1 MERRTT
7 NEAHS
12 SNLRDSNLRF
22 REQTREDAV
31 QESGDTTTLHFD
43 GRIRLSYDDELKCDP
58 YNRTGRLTRG
68 KRSDRP

>member
-1 MERRTT
+1 MERYTA

-12 SNLRDSNLRF
+12 GGSRNASNLRF
-22 REQTREDAV
+22 REQARDDSG
-31 QESGDTTTLHFD
+31 QERDDTTVEFE

-68 KRSDRP
+68 KR

>member
-1 MERRTT
+1 MERYTA

-12 SNLRDSNLRF
+12 GSSRNASNLRF
-22 REQTREDAV
+22 RDQARDDSG
-31 QESGDTTTLHFD
+31 QERDDTTVEFE

-68 KRSDRP
+68 KR

>member
-1 MERRTT
+1 MERHTA

-12 SNLRDSNLRF
+12 GGSRNASNLRF
-22 REQTREDAV
+22 REQAREDAGP
-31 QESGDTTTLHFD
+31 ESSDTTTVEFE

-68 KRSDRP
+68 KR

>member
-1 MERRTT
+1 MERHTA

-12 SNLRDSNLRF
+12 GGSRNASNLRF
-22 REQTREDAV
+22 REQARDESD
-31 QESGDTTTLHFD
+31 QERDDTTVEFE

-68 KRSDRP
+68 KR

>member
-1 MERRTT
+1 MERYTA

-12 SNLRDSNLRF
+12 GGSRNASNLRF
-22 REQTREDAV
+22 REQARDDSD
-31 QESGDTTTLHFD
+31 QERDDTTVEFE

-68 KRSDRP
+68 KR

>member
-1 MERRTT
+1 MERHTA

-12 SNLRDSNLRF
+12 GGSRNASNLRF
-22 REQTREDAV
+22 REQARDDSD
-31 QESGDTTTLHFD
+31 QERDDTTVEFE

-68 KRSDRP
+68 KR

>member
-1 MERRTT
+1 MERHTT

-12 SNLRDSNLRF
+12 GGSRSASNLRF
-22 REQTREDAV
+22 REQARDESD
-31 QESGDTTTLHFD
+31 QERDDTTVEFE

-68 KRSDRP
+68 KR

>member
-1 MERRTT
+1 MERYTA

-12 SNLRDSNLRF
+12 GGSRNASNLRF
-22 REQTREDAV
+22 REQARGDSD
-31 QESGDTTTLHFD
+31 QERDDTTVEFE

-68 KRSDRP
+68 KR

>member
-1 MERRTT
+1 MERHTA

-12 SNLRDSNLRF
+12 GGSRNASNLRF
-22 REQTREDAV
+22 REQARDNSG
-31 QESGDTTTLHFD
+31 QERDDTTVEFE

-68 KRSDRP
+68 KR

>member
-1 MERRTT
+1 MERHTA

-12 SNLRDSNLRF
+12 GGSRNASNLRF
-22 REQTREDAV
+22 REQARDEAD
-31 QESGDTTTLHFD
+31 QERDDTTVEFE

-68 KRSDRP
+68 KR

>member
-1 MERRTT
+1 MERHTA

-12 SNLRDSNLRF
+12 EGSRNASNLRF
-22 REQTREDAV
+22 REQARDEAD
-31 QESGDTTTLHFD
+31 QERDDTTVEFE

-68 KRSDRP
+68 KR